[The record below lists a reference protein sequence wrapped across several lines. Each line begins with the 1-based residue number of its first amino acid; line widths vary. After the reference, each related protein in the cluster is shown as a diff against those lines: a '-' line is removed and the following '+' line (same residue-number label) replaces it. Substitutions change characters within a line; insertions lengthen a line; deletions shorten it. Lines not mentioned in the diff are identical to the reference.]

1 MSSVCERMEQLQR
14 LLCAHAYRFNDEKD
28 LQDGIE
34 SVLLGAGIEYQREM
48 QPDRRNRLDFVVDG
62 VVLEVKIKGSMIAA
76 VRQCYRYQQL
86 PDVRGVMLL
95 ATNSWAKKTIWMP
108 EHEGIPFLMVKL
120 RRSL

>member
-1 MSSVCERMEQLQR
+1 MISVCERMEQLQR

-34 SVLLGAGIEYQREM
+34 LVLLGAGIEYQREM
-48 QPDRRNRLDFVVDG
+48 QPDRCNRFDFVVDG
-62 VVLEVKIKGSMIAA
+62 IVLEVKIRGSMIEAA
-76 VRQCYRYQQL
+76 RQCYRYQQL

-95 ATNSWAKKTIWMP
+95 ATNSWAKRTIWMP
-108 EHEGIPFLMVKL
+108 EHKGIPLLMVKL